1 MGRPQA
7 GPFCI
12 FRIDMKIWEKFKFP
26 ARDQKIWEL
35 YTIFHKISKRR
46 GAYRKYLPEN
56 SDPRNSKNW
65 KYFAET
71 WDNIKDDP
79 ALDIYMFIEAQFRN
93 VPKGKAV
100 WPAQLKTKTAL
111 TRYKEHRRASK
122 IVDTVSQSE
131 QIINNLANTFR
142 FMKKWWKRNNLRMD
156 DYEAFFRKAEG
167 ELISDGMNYC
177 LQGLISK
184 YFMSVSSNFLAEYKA
199 LDPDMKW
206 EVIRP
211 DELRAYRIKLKLDD
225 DAYDFA
231 KGLFKGEII

>member
-1 MGRPQA
+1 
-7 GPFCI
+7 
-12 FRIDMKIWEKFKFP
+12 MKIWEKFGFSG
-26 ARDQKIWEL
+26 RDQKIWEI
-35 YTIFHKISKRR
+35 YQVFYQASRRR
-46 GAYRKYLPEN
+46 GAYRKHLPEN
-56 SDPRNSKNW
+56 TDPRHSKNW
-65 KYFAET
+65 KYFEEV
-71 WDNIKDDP
+71 WEQVKDDTTFDP
-79 ALDIYMFIEAQFRN
+79 YIFMEAQFRN

-111 TRYKEHRRASK
+111 KRYKEHRDAIK

-131 QIINNLANTFR
+131 QIINNLANTFK
-142 FMKKWWKRNNLRMD
+142 FMKKWWKRSQLKMD
-156 DYEAFFRKAEG
+156 DYEAFFRKSEG

-184 YFMSVSSNFLAEYKA
+184 YFMSVSEHFLVEYKA